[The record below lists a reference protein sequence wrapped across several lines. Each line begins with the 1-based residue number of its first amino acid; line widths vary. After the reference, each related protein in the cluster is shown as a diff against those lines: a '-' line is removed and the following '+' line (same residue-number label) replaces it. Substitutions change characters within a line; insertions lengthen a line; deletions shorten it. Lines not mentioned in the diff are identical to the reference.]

1 LGIYGGDDGLTAD
14 VPAEVYERAAS
25 CIGQQLTV
33 DVVHRGQLGI
43 KFLARVYSPMVWD
56 GELSTCADLP
66 RALPKFHLSVN
77 LGRTVT
83 HLTKLLEKVRGYILT
98 DKNTPILGEFCSAV
112 MMNHKDEI
120 KENEQT
126 FRMRAWLSHF
136 GPDEQYPNEPGDWM
150 LEYLSHA
157 MPAFDYNKF
166 KTWLSQA
173 NTYEKLMTPPL
184 FQEPPSAKSDIPVIV
199 NGDLAPCGMT
209 WSVEQ
214 RRHPEPP
221 VHSNV
226 PTLTLDEKQRKFQA
240 FKEKKQR
247 EGTWVEKSWDAT
259 RADAF
264 KSPEWEKMKTQSEIK
279 YQRYKD
285 RPKVRDD
292 RKVTFQIPD
301 EREKKGEP
309 FEHVAHQAMI
319 HHGPKGQPFGFKLPS
334 YEQAVALRDS
344 GDAHPKSN
352 FKHAVIQKN
361 SVGKSFSKD
370 WRRNGPVRDA
380 P

>member
-1 LGIYGGDDGLTAD
+1 LTAD

-33 DVVHRGQLGI
+33 DVVHRGQFGI

-344 GDAHPKSN
+344 GNAHPKSN
-352 FKHAVIQKN
+352 LRHAVTHKN
-361 SVGKSFSKD
+361 SVGRSFSKN
-370 WRRNGPVRDA
+370 WRRDGPVRDA
-380 P
+380 PQ